1 MTVARAFKKEET
13 TEKFFK
19 LIRFVDS
26 NKKSWRVRYSLVECL
41 ASILNYLEKDVIK
54 KDVVE
59 CFEELLKDQEAEVR
73 AIALIKLPELTSKLS
88 TQQSWSVF
96 FQYIEKASKDANKDA
111 APTVKL
117 ALVEAI
123 VPYFKSVDREKILE
137 SGLPILTV
145 LLKDENQMIRIGVM
159 SRIMDLHE
167 IIGKEATIKHLLPM
181 V

>member
-1 MTVARAFKKEET
+1 M
-13 TEKFFK
+13 
-19 LIRFVDS
+19 
-26 NKKSWRVRYSLVECL
+26 
-41 ASILNYLEKDVIK
+41 
-54 KDVVE
+54 
-59 CFEELLKDQEAEVR
+59 
-73 AIALIKLPELTSKLS
+73 IKLPELTQKLS

-145 LLKDENQMIRIGVM
+145 LLKD
-159 SRIMDLHE
+159 
-167 IIGKEATIKHLLPM
+167 
-181 V
+181 